1 MKKTIIKSIV
11 LLCVAFVFLYFM
23 DRAGLLQWSAIKSAF
38 HQHPYKILAVA
49 LLQILT
55 ALVMMVRY
63 GRLLHLFG
71 IDAPWRRIAAAT
83 FVSQALGQ
91 WFPGSLAVIEVLRVG
106 LMSGTGQSLDKNELS
121 SGRISGVKARLA
133 IVSLVDRLVGF
144 LGILLAGFLSCG
156 FVFLRLQNHSDST
169 TSGVVVLG
177 LTSGLGVLALMTLP
191 LAVRLPPLVRALKP
205 LTKEA
210 LASPNFKLGFVRK
223 VLVHAAAV
231 RHDIEAGTR
240 HPLRL
245 LTPIFLSVV
254 SMLFTSASLYF
265 SAASLSVQLDFFQI
279 ICVFPLVALA
289 SLLPLGFA
297 GMGGYQLVLASVFSL
312 FAVSPALVASAGV
325 VQSAVLLVVNTA
337 LGLLF
342 ARESLARFRN
352 LTGHPPASRSS

>member
-1 MKKTIIKSIV
+1 MKKTIIKTIV
-11 LLCVAFVFLYFM
+11 LLCVASLFLYFM

-38 HQHPYKILAVA
+38 HQHPYKILTVA
-49 LLQILT
+49 LLQFLT
-55 ALVMMVRY
+55 ALVMMIRY

-71 IDAPWRRIAAAT
+71 IDSPWRRIAAAT

-106 LMSGTGQSLDKNELS
+106 LMRGTAQSQDKDVLS
-121 SGRISGVKARLA
+121 SGRISGLKARLA

-156 FVFLRLQNHSDST
+156 FVFFRLQNHSDST
-169 TSGVVVLG
+169 FSGVVVLS
-177 LTSGLGVLALMTLP
+177 LTSGLGVLALTTLP
-191 LAVRLPPLVRALKP
+191 FAVRFPPLVRALKP
-205 LTKEA
+205 LTKDA
-210 LASPNFKLGFVRK
+210 LAGPSADLGFVRR
-223 VLVHAAAV
+223 VLMHAAAV

-245 LTPIFLSVV
+245 LIPIFLSVV

-265 SAASLSVQLDFFQI
+265 SAASMSVQLDLFQI

-297 GMGGYQLVLASVFSL
+297 GMGGYQLVLASVFGL

-325 VQSAVLLVVNTA
+325 LQSAVLLVVNTL

-342 ARESLARFRN
+342 ARESLSRFRT
-352 LTGHPPASRSS
+352 LPGQAPASGSS